1 MTTRENMGISLLLS
15 AVGRSVGIKP
25 RSAATEPNKINGFVH
40 ESYGTAVKHEATLET
55 DRGTV
60 RLVTAPKLL
69 EVIWPDADC
78 RPCLRSIRSW
88 TTSRVLP
95 AIRIGGLVYYD
106 VEQVRAALAKRTVKS
121 H

>member
-1 MTTRENMGISLLLS
+1 M
-15 AVGRSVGIKP
+15 KD
-25 RSAATEPNKINGFVH
+25 
-40 ESYGTAVKHEATLET
+40 EATLEA
-55 DRGTV
+55 DRGRA

-88 TTSRVLP
+88 TASRVLP
-95 AIRIGGLVYYD
+95 AIRVGGLIFYD
-106 VEQVRAALAKRTVKS
+106 VDQVKAALAKRTVKS